1 MCTCVHICA
10 CVYLCL
16 WLCVHECVHVC
27 VHVRVRAPITLHV
40 SVENGE
46 PPLQGGVGP
55 GWCSPRQA
63 SHTDPETLPLTPLSL
78 PSGASSTPPSI
89 LQRPGP
95 GDCLPQRR
103 LPVLGFQS
111 RPLMHLPCHSA
122 DEDLLEFKSRGAP
135 LRSWV
140 VLPQSAISSGPQHRG
155 RWQSTPRGT
164 GLAAVILAILIR
176 LCVCW

>member
-1 MCTCVHICA
+1 MCTCVHVCA

-27 VHVRVRAPITLHV
+27 VRVRVHAPIALHV

-55 GWCSPRQA
+55 GWCSHRQA
-63 SHTDPETLPLTPLSL
+63 SHIDPETLPLTPLSL
-78 PSGASSTPPSI
+78 PLGASSTPPSI

-95 GDCLPQRR
+95 SDCLPQGR

-111 RPLMHLPCHSA
+111 RPLMHLPCHSG

-135 LRSWV
+135 LRSSWG
-140 VLPQSAISSGPQHRG
+140 GPAPVCHFLGPTAQGPVPVNTQRD
-155 RWQSTPRGT
+155 
-164 GLAAVILAILIR
+164 R
-176 LCVCW
+176 LGCCHSCHPH